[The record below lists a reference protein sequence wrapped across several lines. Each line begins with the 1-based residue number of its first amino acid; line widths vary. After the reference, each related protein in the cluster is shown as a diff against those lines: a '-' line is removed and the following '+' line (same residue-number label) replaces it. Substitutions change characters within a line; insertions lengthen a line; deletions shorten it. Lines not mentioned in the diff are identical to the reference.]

1 MLGIES
7 TTLTFL
13 NAHPWLLA
21 FVIFLARVGDVSLGT
36 FRSIVVFRGYR
47 LLAAIIGFFEC
58 IVWISAA
65 GIVFSNLSEWYLIL
79 AYAAG
84 FGTGNYVGIWLESR
98 IAFGSELVRVISY
111 RKNSRLT
118 EKLRKA
124 GFNAIEL
131 SGSSEHEQSIEV
143 ILIIEQRR
151 RITQLL
157 DTIRREDPDAV
168 YTISDVKH
176 VYSGPQST
184 QVPAFLNAGWHVRG
198 KRK

>member
-1 MLGIES
+1 MFGIDN
-7 TTLTFL
+7 TTLIFL

-21 FVIFLARVGDVSLGT
+21 IVIFLARVGDVSLGT
-36 FRSIVVFRGYR
+36 FRSIVVFRGFR
-47 LLAAIIGFFEC
+47 FLAAAIGFIEC

-65 GIVFSNLSEWYLIL
+65 GIVFSNLNQWYLIL

-98 IAFGSELVRVISY
+98 VGFGSELVRAISY
-111 RKNSRLT
+111 RKNGRLA
-118 EKLRKA
+118 EKLRKS

-131 SGSSEHEQSIEV
+131 VGCSEQEQSIEV
-143 ILIIEQRR
+143 VLIIEQRR
-151 RITQLL
+151 RIAKLL
-157 DTIRREDPDAV
+157 DTIRREDPDAI

-176 VYSGPQST
+176 VYAGPQPT
-184 QVPAFLNAGWHVRG
+184 QAPPFLNAGWRVRG